1 MFGGQKS
8 TFGSSGFGS
17 SGGGGFGSSNTGGG
31 LFGNTTNTSNT
42 GIGVVLVLYQIL
54 IYDEDGMFV
63 GVDLSVRR

>member
-1 MFGGQKS
+1 MVGQSEKRVFFRKKKMFGGQKS

-42 GIGVVLVLYQIL
+42 GSIGVVLV
-54 IYDEDGMFV
+54 
-63 GVDLSVRR
+63 

>member
-17 SGGGGFGSSNTGGG
+17 SCGGGFGSSNTGGGG

-42 GIGVVLVLYQIL
+42 GSIGVVLV
-54 IYDEDGMFV
+54 
-63 GVDLSVRR
+63 